1 MTPQAQATTHPI
13 LALLQDGPLSTKQ
26 IALGLRV
33 TEKSVLANLAPLQ
46 ATGEAATEGEE
57 GAVMGVRLLSD
68 PEYPTGWWRL
78 VGGPNPQIIMPPL
91 HPIYILHG
99 CAAWNGAVLFSEVKK

>member
-1 MTPQAQATTHPI
+1 MPFDREPYA
-13 LALLQDGPLSTKQ
+13 
-26 IALGLRV
+26 
-33 TEKSVLANLAPLQ
+33 
-46 ATGEAATEGEE
+46 GEAATEGEE